1 MFLPFLQHMRMC
13 LLLRLET
20 TSKRVCVWCLETTNA
35 YVFGASKR
43 QTHMCLLRYE
53 EQTRMCVE
61 CVWNVCGLCL
71 LHLRQQANAY
81 VFGFGATNA
90 YVFGSKSV

>member
-1 MFLPFLQHMRMC
+1 
-13 LLLRLET
+13 
-20 TSKRVCVWCLETTNA
+20 
-35 YVFGASKR
+35 
-43 QTHMCLLRYE
+43 MCLLRYE

-71 LHLRQQANAY
+71 LHVRQQANAY